1 MRIGIV
7 FNPAAGR
14 RERFKAIALKLLE
27 RCQEASL
34 ITGGLD
40 YGENWFDHGDSLEI
54 VEIHGLDF
62 SERLK
67 SCLDGFLSRKVD
79 LIVGVGGD
87 GFLAHIGAFIIEGHY
102 TIPLL
107 GICGGTANVGP
118 LLGFNEDTLERLDLA
133 NMNYAKVSAL
143 AVESA
148 WRRTFYAFNDIVIGD
163 TFLGTIEGKMTNLS
177 ARAFV
182 EDGIK
187 LEKKPS
193 EEITTADFALLKNGV
208 SQPLPCFKTLQIV
221 ASPLLESRHYNGKAI
236 TGALCLAP
244 FFPVCGAVS
253 LLDTVII
260 DSKLESPLKA
270 VSIQQLLFG
279 EKDHIA
285 IKGLS
290 SYLVVD
296 GNVCYYIGGEISIS
310 CLPEAVSTA
319 RLRN

>member
-7 FNPAAGR
+7 FNPDAGR
-14 RERFKAIALKLLE
+14 RERFKTIALKLLD
-27 RCQEASL
+27 RCQEGSL

-40 YGENWFDHGDSLEI
+40 YGENWFNRDSLEI
-54 VEIHGLDF
+54 VEIQGRSF
-62 SERLK
+62 SERLE
-67 SCLDGFLSRKVD
+67 SCLHGFVSRDVD

-87 GFLAHIGAFIIEGHY
+87 GFLARIAAFTIEGHY
-102 TIPLL
+102 AIPLL

-133 NMNYAKVSAL
+133 NLNYVKVSAL

-148 WRRTFYAFNDIVIGD
+148 GRRTFYAFNDVVIGD
-163 TFLGTIEGKMTNLS
+163 TFLGTIDGKMTNLS
-177 ARAFV
+177 ARTFA
-182 EDGIK
+182 ESGKK

-208 SQPLPCFKTLQIV
+208 PQPLPCFKTLQIV

-260 DSKLESPLKA
+260 DSSFESPLKA

-279 EKDHIA
+279 EKDRIT
-285 IKGLS
+285 IEGLS

-296 GNVCYYIGGEISIS
+296 GNVCYDIGGDIYIT
-310 CLPEAVSTA
+310 CLQEAVSTA
-319 RLRN
+319 RL